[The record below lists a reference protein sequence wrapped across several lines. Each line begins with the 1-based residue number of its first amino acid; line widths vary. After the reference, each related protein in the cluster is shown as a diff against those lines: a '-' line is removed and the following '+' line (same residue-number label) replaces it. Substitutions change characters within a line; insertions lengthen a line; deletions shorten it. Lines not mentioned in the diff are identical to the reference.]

1 LIRIGSIHDARVRLD
16 RVGTISVDTAK
27 GERYAMSGRFSRL
40 REGSQQEEHLRQELA
55 KANETIVRQR
65 RRIKRL
71 KEGALELPSV
81 RAENL
86 VWIFGSGRTG
96 SSWLSRMIASP
107 PRRSRWNEPDVGRLF
122 GELYEQAA
130 HRREQESFILA
141 DRHRELWLGIV
152 RALVLEGAGARFPE
166 RVEGGYVIAK
176 EPQGSVGAPLLM
188 EALPESRMVLLVR
201 DPRDVV
207 ASGLDAH
214 RAGSWAAGL
223 GTRMDDL
230 AENSPDRYAQARAE
244 LYLRDILRSK
254 RAYDS
259 HGEHKAFVRYE
270 DLMADALG
278 GLRRIHS
285 ALKMPVGAK
294 QLERAVER
302 HSWDSVPEERKGS
315 GKIFRKA
322 TPGGWRED
330 LTPEQVRIVEE
341 VAGPVFEEFYS

>member
-1 LIRIGSIHDARVRLD
+1 MSERNDRL
-16 RVGTISVDTAK
+16 
-27 GERYAMSGRFSRL
+27 SRGMT
-40 REGSQQEEHLRQELA
+40 EA
-55 KANETIVRQR
+55 DETIARQR
-65 RRIKRL
+65 RRTKHL
-71 KEGALELPSV
+71 EGGGRALPTV

-230 AENSPDRYAQARAE
+230 AENSPDRYAQ
-244 LYLRDILRSK
+244 
-254 RAYDS
+254 
-259 HGEHKAFVRYE
+259 
-270 DLMADALG
+270 
-278 GLRRIHS
+278 
-285 ALKMPVGAK
+285 
-294 QLERAVER
+294 
-302 HSWDSVPEERKGS
+302 
-315 GKIFRKA
+315 
-322 TPGGWRED
+322 
-330 LTPEQVRIVEE
+330 
-341 VAGPVFEEFYS
+341 